1 MARFKLGPLVK
12 GLSTL
17 VDPAAGD
24 PQAAPELK
32 DVRGHTGIL
41 TNRKGFRVLAI
52 EPSHKQTSNDATKA
66 WGYLGFD
73 GVNDYATNA
82 AWTQQLGTKWTIR
95 LWAYALSLSGVNNTT
110 GTRTLIHIVCA
121 SQDAVLLQIV
131 GDTGGATARLT
142 CIIKD
147 KDGGTT
153 TLTGNSRTTT
163 QWLTLL
169 GQHAVAYIRV
179 VRDGTNAYLYVGEQ
193 LEASSSSVG
202 TKAHQPGVEL
212 WVGATGGPGSAPV
225 AGTYCNLQLL
235 GLAVVNRALTQP

>member
-1 MARFKLGPLVK
+1 MARFPLGPLVK

-24 PQAAPELK
+24 AQSSPDLK

-41 TNRKGFRVLAI
+41 TLRKGFRVLAI
-52 EPSHKQTSNDATKA
+52 EPSHKQTSNDATKV

-95 LWAYALSLSGVNNTT
+95 LWAYALTLSGVNDTT
-110 GTRTLIHIVCA
+110 GTRTLLHIPGTL
-121 SQDAVLLQIV
+121 QDPVLLQIV
-131 GDTGGATARLT
+131 GATGGSTAQIKVVVKDKNGATA
-142 CIIKD
+142 
-147 KDGGTT
+147 
-153 TLTGNSRTTT
+153 TLTGTARTTAA
-163 QWLTLL
+163 WITLL

-179 VRDGTNAYLYVGEQ
+179 VRDGANVYLYVGEQ
-193 LEASSSSVG
+193 LESSTGIFSSEAHEAS
-202 TKAHQPGVEL
+202 TAL
-212 WVGATGGPGSAPV
+212 WVGATSGPT

-235 GLAVVNRALTQP
+235 GLAIINRALTQP